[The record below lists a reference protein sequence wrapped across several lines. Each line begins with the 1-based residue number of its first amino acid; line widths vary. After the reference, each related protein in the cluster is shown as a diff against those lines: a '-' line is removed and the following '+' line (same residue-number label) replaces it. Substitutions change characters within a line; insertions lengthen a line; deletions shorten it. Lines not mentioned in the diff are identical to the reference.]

1 MQTGSDIL
9 KKSYFSSFDMKK
21 KKIIISA
28 QITLVLHLITS
39 DFQLHFSVKVL
50 PVKLLCITI
59 MLILETWS

>member
-9 KKSYFSSFDMKK
+9 KKSYFSSFDMK

>member
-9 KKSYFSSFDMKK
+9 KKSYFSSFDMK

-59 MLILETWS
+59 MLIFETWS

>member
-9 KKSYFSSFDMKK
+9 KKSYFSSFDMK

-50 PVKLLCITI
+50 PVKFLCITI